1 LAEWLRHF
9 KDLAVGVSLP
19 LRVLPREA
27 RGSRSYDLIFA
38 GSCLNGLGIVMKK
51 PLSIRGHMMVL
62 SSTAYPYEKIR
73 SVFSLR
79 VVIHEFFQKKLNYIK
94 ATPFFLY
101 DPLTTS
107 FTRLWRD
114 CMV

>member
-1 LAEWLRHF
+1 
-9 KDLAVGVSLP
+9 
-19 LRVLPREA
+19 
-27 RGSRSYDLIFA
+27 
-38 GSCLNGLGIVMKK
+38 
-51 PLSIRGHMMVL
+51 MMVL

-94 ATPFFLY
+94 ATQFFLY

-107 FTRLWRD
+107 FTRPWRD
-114 CMV
+114 FMVWKKHYPWSDLTKKNAPTIQMFIILEIKGENL